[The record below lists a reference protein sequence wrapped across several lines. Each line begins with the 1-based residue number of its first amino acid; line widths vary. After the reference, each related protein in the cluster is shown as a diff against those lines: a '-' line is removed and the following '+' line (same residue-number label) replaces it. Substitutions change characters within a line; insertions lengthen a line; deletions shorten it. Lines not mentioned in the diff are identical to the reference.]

1 MASTTG
7 LYNYRAGLHIRRA
20 GLHICRSV
28 PFLMSLG
35 STLPG
40 LGSIFVSLSPG
51 DLSQNH
57 EAQPQ
62 SSLTAPVRK
71 YRALAFRHIFIGR
84 QPCTPRGGAMKLR
97 SPTAINLTRGWAS
110 RRINHP
116 LGFQNWVTTYKGW
129 ASQISTQNSE
139 A

>member
-20 GLHICRSV
+20 GLHIYRSV

-40 LGSIFVSLSPG
+40 LGSILVSLSPG

-71 YRALAFRHIFIGR
+71 YRASVFQHLFVGR
-84 QPCTPRGGAMKLR
+84 QPWITGGRL
-97 SPTAINLTRGWAS
+97 
-110 RRINHP
+110 
-116 LGFQNWVTTYKGW
+116 
-129 ASQISTQNSE
+129 
-139 A
+139 